1 MPKGYSR
8 RTIADLCH
16 FVNGNGFKPSDW
28 KSSGLPI
35 IRIQNLNGATSFNY
49 YDGPTKPDWLVEPGD
64 LLYAWAGVK
73 GVSFGPT
80 IWPGSKG
87 VLNQHIYK
95 VVPRTHIDRYW
106 LYLALKHVTGKIEAE
121 AHGFKSS
128 LVHVHK
134 EDITGQAIDVPS
146 IDEQRRVASLVRTW
160 DAAID
165 AVNGVIGRLLERRGA
180 LGHRL
185 LSQFT
190 RNNKLVRLKDFLT
203 ESRIA
208 GSDGRAAKKITIRL
222 YGKGAVEK
230 DEGRAGSKNTR
241 YYVRRKGQL
250 IYSKLDFLNGAIA
263 IIPDSLDGLETT
275 LDLPAFDISPTVN
288 PLWLLE
294 YLVRPSFYTNQVH
307 LARGQRKARRV
318 APEDLL
324 ESRLRLPKR
333 NQQDEVVERLSTA
346 DHEIALTRDLLSAIE
361 RQKRGIMQKLLTAE
375 WRVRA

>member
-1 MPKGYSR
+1 M
-8 RTIADLCH
+8 
-16 FVNGNGFKPSDW
+16 
-28 KSSGLPI
+28 
-35 IRIQNLNGATSFNY
+35 
-49 YDGPTKPDWLVEPGD
+49 
-64 LLYAWAGVK
+64 K

-80 IWPGSKG
+80 IWPGSTG

-95 VVPRTHIDRYW
+95 VVPRAHIDRYW

-134 EDITGQAIDVPS
+134 EDITGQAIEVPS
-146 IDEQRRVASLVRTW
+146 IEEQRRVAGIVRTW
-160 DAAID
+160 DVAIE
-165 AVNGVIGRLLERRGA
+165 ALNSVIGRLVERRGA

-185 LSQFT
+185 LSASP
-190 RNNKLVRLKDFLT
+190 RNSTLVRLKDVLT
-203 ESRIA
+203 ESRIP
-208 GSDGRAAKKITIRL
+208 GSDGRAAKKITIKL

-230 DEGRAGSKNTR
+230 DESRAGSKNTR
-241 YYVRRKGQL
+241 YYVRTQGQL

-263 IIPDSLDGLETT
+263 IIPDLLDGFETT
-275 LDLPAFDISPTVN
+275 LDLPAFDISPAVN

-324 ESRLRLPKR
+324 ESRLRLPER

-346 DHEIALTRDLLSAIE
+346 DHEIALTRELLSTIE
-361 RQKRGIMQKLLTAE
+361 RQRRGLMQKLLTGE
-375 WRVRA
+375 WRVRS